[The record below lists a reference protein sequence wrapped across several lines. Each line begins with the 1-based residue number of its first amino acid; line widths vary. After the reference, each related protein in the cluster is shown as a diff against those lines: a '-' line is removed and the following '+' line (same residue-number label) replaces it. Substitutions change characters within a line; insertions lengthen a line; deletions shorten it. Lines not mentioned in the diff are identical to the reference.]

1 MINSKELLQYT
12 KEMTLLF
19 AEDHTEL
26 RVNTTEILKN
36 FFQKVD
42 SVADGEEALAA
53 YKNELTNKKV
63 YDIVL
68 TDIQMPKMDGALLT
82 EKIYEINPNQTV
94 IVLSAYDESSYLL
107 PLINLGIEQFIKK
120 PIDYQELLRVL
131 LNIAKNSN
139 NSSEE
144 VVIGNEINLSSNFS
158 YNRET
163 KILLDK
169 GISIYLT
176 KYEIL
181 FLEVLTKQIGKIHS
195 NEEIVTY
202 FSSLDEKIDP
212 QNIRKLVS
220 KLRKKLPTDSLES
233 IYGVGYRI
241 NPFLEIYT
249 ANT

>member
-1 MINSKELLQYT
+1 MINSKELLEYT
-12 KEMTLLF
+12 KDLTLLF

-26 RVNTTEILKN
+26 RINTTEILKN
-36 FFQKVD
+36 FFKKVD
-42 SVADGEEALAA
+42 SVEDGDEALKL
-53 YKNELTNKKV
+53 YKNEFNNDMP

-68 TDIQMPKMDGALLT
+68 TDIQMPKMDGVELT
-82 EKIYEINPNQTV
+82 RKLYEINPRQTV
-94 IVLSAYDESSYLL
+94 VVLSAHDESVYLL

-131 LNIAKNSN
+131 LSIAKKA
-139 NSSEE
+139 NSSKEE
-144 VVIGNEINLSSNFS
+144 IVTTNEISFSSNFS

-163 KILLDK
+163 KILLDN
-169 GISIYLT
+169 GESVYLT

-195 NEEIVTY
+195 NDEIVTY
-202 FSSLDEKIDP
+202 FTSLNETIDP

-220 KLRKKLPTDSLES
+220 KLRKKLPVDSLES

-241 NPFLEIYT
+241 NPYYQ
-249 ANT
+249 